1 MFQRAVFSKLR
12 LDCIKDD
19 IYDEDLG
26 HLSDTIYFDCL
37 KGKSVKSLPRTLL
50 HPKLNEALYKIYTNG
65 QRVEITRFSHVR
77 LSVSRDH

>member
-26 HLSDTIYFDCL
+26 HLSDTIYFDRL
-37 KGKSVKSLPRTLL
+37 KGKGV
-50 HPKLNEALYKIYTNG
+50 
-65 QRVEITRFSHVR
+65 
-77 LSVSRDH
+77 